1 MAREFDGNVNIPF
14 KNPPSAPMLDRGILR
29 SIRRQ
34 GTLGGGGRT
43 RTGRKHITPMTP
55 RRNRV
60 PGEIRPLRHGKEAL
74 PSVRGTIRGM
84 IASDDHS
91 DPRDNSMPKP
101 TLRGTGRR
109 IPGAQSAQDALL
121 LNNQPVP
128 TASAVAV
135 RYMGR

>member
-14 KNPPSAPMLDRGILR
+14 RNPPSAPMLDRGVLR

-34 GTLGGGGRT
+34 GTLGGGSMR
-43 RTGRKHITPMTP
+43 RKSPSFATP
-55 RRNRV
+55 RRNRA
-60 PGEIRPLRHGKEAL
+60 PGLVKPLRHGKEAL
-74 PSVRGTIRGM
+74 PSVRGTVRGM

-109 IPGAQSAQDALL
+109 VPGAQSAQDALL

-128 TASAVAV
+128 HASAVPV
-135 RYMGR
+135 RYLGQ